1 MKNQKIIRTGIR
13 RKNIVSYKFD
23 VLEDALL
30 KTNEYLQL
38 LFEGKMDEAKDVRL
52 STIPDKL
59 IQFIWLDGSATDN
72 KKFLSLK
79 RNEIWFG
86 PMSRFST
93 S

>member
-1 MKNQKIIRTGIR
+1 M
-13 RKNIVSYKFD
+13 
-23 VLEDALL
+23 

-59 IQFIWLDGSATDN
+59 IKFIWLDGSATDN

-79 RNEIWFG
+79 SMRYGFHKKIY
-86 PMSRFST
+86 
-93 S
+93 